1 MMTTRDVDNKSDNHV
16 NNNKL
21 YYSPSIQIF
30 FFHCY
35 SNRPGKNGEI
45 ETNECQKFIS
55 KIDDDD
61 DDNDDDGGCRNVGN
75 DNEYYE

>member
-1 MMTTRDVDNKSDNHV
+1 MLTITNCITVHRYKFF
-16 NNNKL
+16 
-21 YYSPSIQIF
+21 F